1 MLVANRGE
9 IAVRVLRTCR
19 RLGIEGVLTVTDAD
33 ARSLPARLADRV
45 VRVPN
50 YLDVDA
56 VVTAAR
62 TCDALHPGYGFLSE
76 NPALAT
82 ACDAAGVRFVGPSA
96 ATLAAAGDKLA
107 ARGHAVAAGVP
118 VLPGGP
124 ADAARAIAAEIG
136 FPLLVKA
143 VGGGGGRGMRRVAD
157 SASLDAALDEARAEA
172 GRRSPTDGCTWSAW
186 LMPGG
191 TSRCSCSVTGSGSCT
206 SVTAT
211 ARCSGATRSSSRRR
225 PRRTWTRACGRT
237 CTPPRSPSA
246 STSATAA
253 PGPSSSWCTRAGSR
267 SWRSTRDC
275 RSNIR

>member
-1 MLVANRGE
+1 MSASEPGRIRRLLVANRGE

-107 ARGHAVAAGVP
+107 AREHAVAAGVP
-118 VLPGGP
+118 VLPGGARRRGAGDRRGDRVP
-124 ADAARAIAAEIG
+124 AVGEGGRRRGRARDAA
-136 FPLLVKA
+136 
-143 VGGGGGRGMRRVAD
+143 GRGFGVARRG
-157 SASLDAALDEARAEA
+157 A
-172 GRRSPTDGCTWSAW
+172 GRSPRRGR
-186 LMPGG
+186 GG
-191 TSRCSCSVTGSGSCT
+191 V
-206 SVTAT
+206 
-211 ARCSGATRSSSRRR
+211 RR
-225 PRRTWTRACGRT
+225 P
-237 CTPPRSPSA
+237 
-246 STSATAA
+246 TAV
-253 PGPSSSWCTRAGSR
+253 PGALG
-267 SWRSTRDC
+267 
-275 RSNIR
+275 